1 MRLLYLPAFLMI
13 LQSTLTG
20 CRINSAQ
27 LNITWK
33 DPVSLPDEGGVPNIG
48 LAGPFA
54 GILDNLLLIG
64 GGANFPEA
72 LPWEGGR
79 KYYQQQLHLYRLT
92 EEGGCDYWKSKMVPE
107 LRSYGCS
114 YSTPKGIV
122 LAGGEGADGPDA
134 SVWLIR
140 NSATGIEV
148 ESLPALPLPLTNA
161 AGTSIN
167 NQLFIAG
174 GESLTG
180 MNKRFLR
187 LSLDTP
193 AKGWQE
199 LPALPYPVSHAV
211 LQNRIVNGEEE
222 LVLAGG
228 RSRNGSDTS
237 ELYNKTWIYSVA
249 LKRWEQA
256 GTLPYPVAA
265 AQAVT
270 LADESI
276 LLIGGDDGTR
286 FTQVEKMLGAIHQET
301 DSILKTDLIGK
312 KNELQRTHPGFRKE
326 MLLLKAGESEW
337 KLVGKLPFDPPVTTQ
352 LLRWQNQLVL
362 PSGEIRAG
370 VRSPFI
376 RIGELDRK

>member
-13 LQSTLTG
+13 LQATLTG
-20 CRINSAQ
+20 CRTNSAQ
-27 LNITWK
+27 LKITWK
-33 DPVSLPDEGGVPNIG
+33 DPVSLPDESGIPPVG
-48 LAGPFA
+48 LAGPVA

-92 EEGGCDYWKSKMVPE
+92 EDGDCTYWKSSTVPE

-122 LAGGEGADGPDA
+122 LAGGEGEEGPDS

-140 NSATGIEV
+140 HSTTGIKV
-148 ESLPALPLPLTNA
+148 ESLPELPLPLTNA
-161 AGTSIN
+161 AGTNIGN
-167 NQLFIAG
+167 RLFIAG
-174 GESLTG
+174 GESPAG
-180 MNKRFLR
+180 MNNRFLS
-187 LSLDTP
+187 LSLDAP
-193 AKGWQE
+193 EKGWQE

-211 LQNRIVNGEEE
+211 LQNRIVNGKEE

-228 RSRNGSDTS
+228 RSRNDSDTS
-237 ELYNKTWIYSVA
+237 ELYDKTWIYSVA
-249 LKRWEQA
+249 LQRWEQA

-276 LLIGGDDGTR
+276 LLIGGDDGAR
-286 FTQVEKMLGAIHQET
+286 FTQVEKMLGAIHQEP
-301 DSILKTDLIGK
+301 DSMRKTDLLAK

-326 MLLLKAGESEW
+326 LLLLKAGENEW
-337 KLVGKLPFDPPVTTQ
+337 ELVGKLPFEPPVTTQ
-352 LLRWQNQLVL
+352 LLRWQQLLIL

-370 VRSPFI
+370 VRSPYI
-376 RIGELDRK
+376 RIGESDRK